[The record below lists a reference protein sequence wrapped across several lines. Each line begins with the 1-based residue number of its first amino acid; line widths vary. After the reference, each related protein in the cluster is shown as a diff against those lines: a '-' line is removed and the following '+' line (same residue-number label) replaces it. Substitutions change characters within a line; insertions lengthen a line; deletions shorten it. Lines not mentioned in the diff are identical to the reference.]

1 MKLPDRTHL
10 KTHTPVWSVVR
21 AVCDR
26 FRCVRVLP
34 TFIKERKLQICPSL
48 MDFHFNLHSFSPTT
62 NSLALF
68 KVLQNAFAAQLISGW
83 IYAASREMLQSFSF
97 AFCCCCC
104 CFYYCC
110 CCPCHKTLTT
120 TKLQENYPLMSNIY
134 GRDGSSQA
142 GKTLP
147 PPEVEAVLSGC
158 SNWISGEILTA
169 PRYICIYILYI

>member
-1 MKLPDRTHL
+1 MNTQTHS
-10 KTHTPVWSVVR
+10 HTPVWSVVR
-21 AVCDR
+21 AVCVCDR

-34 TFIKERKLQICPSL
+34 SFIKERKLQICPSL

-83 IYAASREMLQSFSF
+83 IYAASRQMLQSFSF
-97 AFCCCCC
+97 AFCW
-104 CFYYCC
+104 C

-147 PPEVEAVLSGC
+147 PPEVEAALSGC
-158 SNWISGEILTA
+158 SNCISGEILTA
-169 PRYICIYILYI
+169 LRYIYVYMLYI

>member
-10 KTHTPVWSVVR
+10 KSGQTHTLLAWSVVR

-48 MDFHFNLHSFSPTT
+48 MDFHFNLHGFSPTT
-62 NSLALF
+62 NSHALF
-68 KVLQNAFAAQLISGW
+68 KVLQNAFAAQLISG
-83 IYAASREMLQSFSF
+83 IYAASREMWQSFRL
-97 AFCCCCC
+97 AFCC
-104 CFYYCC
+104 CC

-147 PPEVEAVLSGC
+147 PPEVEAALSGC
-158 SNWISGEILTA
+158 SNCISGEILTA
-169 PRYICIYILYI
+169 PRYIYIVYIYSGA